1 MGAWVSF
8 WLPFQDGHIRLLS
21 FFGKVGVCFGAEVD
35 ASEVHF
41 GKKWSRF
48 VFGWEMAFLFKKKI
62 NFYVVLRLPSAQVC
76 ESCDPQ
82 IDGIQHQLE
91 ADLLLARGCFSLYG
105 DEARGASSCPGL
117 SMEGMQ
123 WIIIR
128 LLRKDLDLFPPQ
140 SKKPST

>member
-1 MGAWVSF
+1 MVTSGCFLSLERSVFVLAPRSMPPRCTLKKMVPFCFWMGDGF
-8 WLPFQDGHIRLLS
+8 PFQ
-21 FFGKVGVCFGAEVD
+21 KTN
-35 ASEVHF
+35 
-41 GKKWSRF
+41 
-48 VFGWEMAFLFKKKI
+48 I

-105 DEARGASSCPGL
+105 DEARGDLETLC
-117 SMEGMQ
+117 MEGMQ

-128 LLRKDLDLFPPQ
+128 LLLNDLDLFPPQ